1 MTLEPRFNFEVLIL
15 LQEHNQSIQI
25 TIEKK
30 VSYTRLG
37 TFVVIFFNF

>member
-1 MTLEPRFNFEVLIL
+1 MMLELRFNFEVLIL

-25 TIEKK
+25 QK
-30 VSYTRLG
+30 VSYTRLD